1 MSTVEF
7 RVEDG
12 RLVIGGKLV
21 DLPYTVGEV
30 VVCGNLLAV
39 RVEPPIGVIFNRNV
53 FAVARGGKVIWQIA
67 ESPHGTEM
75 DKPYV
80 VIFRDK
86 DEGLVAA
93 NWNGVD
99 YLVNLECGSISTKA
113 FNK

>member
-12 RLVIGGKLV
+12 RLFIGGRLV
-21 DLPYTVGEV
+21 DLPYAVDEV
-30 VVCGNLLAV
+30 VECGDFLAV
-39 RVEPPIGVIFNRNV
+39 RVEPAIGVIFNRNV
-53 FAVARGGKVIWQIA
+53 FAIARSGKVLWQIA
-67 ESPHGTEM
+67 ESPHGTET

-80 VIFRDK
+80 AIFRDK

-99 YLVNLECGSISTKA
+99 YLVSFESGDISTKA

>member
-12 RLVIGGKLV
+12 RLFIAGQLV
-21 DLPYTVGEV
+21 DLPCAVGEV
-30 VVCGNLLAV
+30 VECGDFLAV
-39 RVEPPIGVIFNRNV
+39 RVEPAIGVIFNRNV
-53 FAVARGGKVIWQIA
+53 FAIARSGKVLWQIA
-67 ESPHGTEM
+67 ESPHGTET

-80 VIFRDK
+80 VIFRVK

-99 YLVNLECGSISTKA
+99 YLVNLECGSISTKT

>member
-1 MSTVEF
+1 MSIVEF

-12 RLVIGGKLV
+12 RLFIGGKFV
-21 DLPYTVGEV
+21 GLPYAVCEV
-30 VVCGNLLAV
+30 VECGSLLAV

-53 FAVARGGKVIWQIA
+53 FAVARDGKVLWQIA
-67 ESPHGTEM
+67 ESPHGTEA
-75 DKPYV
+75 DKPYI

-86 DEGLVAA
+86 DEGLIAA

-99 YLVNLECGSISTKA
+99 YLVNLECGGISTKA